1 MIRLKNTRKVIVIS
15 DIMRH
20 KKNVTFNDIAK
31 YTHFSKTTISRYFND
46 PDSLTLENQEII
58 AKALVDLDYK
68 ENKVARILANGKTEF
83 IGIIIPNLFF
93 HYYSEMLDQILATY
107 ETFGYKFLVF
117 IGNGQE
123 ETERNYI
130 KELLAYKIEG
140 LIILSHTI
148 PSRELSELGIPI
160 VTIEREDRY
169 VCSVN
174 TDNYMGGYQAASLL
188 ARHRCDVIIH
198 INYIKATVHSEIPAY
213 GRIEGFL
220 DCCKEHSIRHEMI
233 LKEMDDTY
241 ESTSRYLSDV
251 LENIAGK
258 YQGLKKG
265 LFVSNDTHANVL
277 VNLLVRRHGKLPDD
291 FLLVGFDN
299 SPISREAV
307 IPISTVGQQVDK
319 IASEAVSLL
328 VEQMN
333 ERKKRCPI
341 PLEAPIHKVIPPIL
355 FRRETTER

>member
-1 MIRLKNTRKVIVIS
+1 
-15 DIMRH
+15 
-20 KKNVTFNDIAK
+20 
-31 YTHFSKTTISRYFND
+31 
-46 PDSLTLENQEII
+46 
-58 AKALVDLDYK
+58 
-68 ENKVARILANGKTEF
+68 
-83 IGIIIPNLFF
+83 
-93 HYYSEMLDQILATY
+93 
-107 ETFGYKFLVF
+107 
-117 IGNGQE
+117 
-123 ETERNYI
+123 
-130 KELLAYKIEG
+130 
-140 LIILSHTI
+140 
-148 PSRELSELGIPI
+148 
-160 VTIEREDRY
+160 
-169 VCSVN
+169 
-174 TDNYMGGYQAASLL
+174 
-188 ARHRCDVIIH
+188 
-198 INYIKATVHSEIPAY
+198 
-213 GRIEGFL
+213 
-220 DCCKEHSIRHEMI
+220 MI

-333 ERKKRCPI
+333 ERKKRRPI

-355 FRRETTER
+355 FRRETT